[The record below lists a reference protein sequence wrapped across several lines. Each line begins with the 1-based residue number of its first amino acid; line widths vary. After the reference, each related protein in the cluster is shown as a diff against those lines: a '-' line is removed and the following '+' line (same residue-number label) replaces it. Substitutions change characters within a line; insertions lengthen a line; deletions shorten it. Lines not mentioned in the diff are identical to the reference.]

1 MARKSKVEATPDL
14 FLRLLQERF
23 PGREIV
29 KEHRFHS
36 ERRWR
41 FDYALPKLKIAVEI
55 DGAVWAAG
63 GGRHNRAA
71 GYVADMEKLNTAA
84 SMGWLVLRFTTDDR
98 LYMTTFNMIGATIE
112 LRENGSN

>member
-1 MARKSKVEATPDL
+1 MVARKQKVEATPDL

-29 KEHRFHS
+29 KEHRFHP
-36 ERRWR
+36 ERGWR
-41 FDYALPKLKIAVEI
+41 FDYAIPDLKIAVEV
-55 DGAVWAAG
+55 DGAVWT

-71 GYVADMEKLNTAA
+71 GYIADMEKLNTAA
-84 SMGWLVLRFTTDDR
+84 SMGWLVLRFTTDNR